1 MQPALGSRP
10 RRSRTTCSRFAL
22 FLAAVALLSA
32 PAAAHPGS
40 GIAIDRLGQV
50 YFLDTASGLWRIDTH
65 GALTRLSET
74 RFHWLALDEQD
85 RFADTKFPSGAH
97 SEIVKVGAN
106 PTVLL
111 SSDYPIAIGEDGNL
125 YYPSGAAGSLQ
136 MMRMTPSGETSVV
149 AALPATVKGEP
160 LPHIGGIIPG
170 PDHSLYYSEDGA
182 IRKIDSKGE
191 VSTVAAVQPPSD
203 PPSIPGTEQHPYLRG
218 LALGDRGVLYV
229 ADTGDARVLAIDS
242 DAKAS
247 TLSQT
252 ESPWSPTAVALFGS
266 DVYVLEYLHT
276 ERDVRRDWLP
286 RVRKVASNGESSVV
300 ATIEQMPGAR

>member
-1 MQPALGSRP
+1 MQPALGARP
-10 RRSRTTCSRFAL
+10 RRSRATCSRFAL
-22 FLAAVALLSA
+22 VLAAVGLLSA
-32 PAAAHPGS
+32 PAAAHPGA
-40 GIAIDRLGQV
+40 GIAIDRLGRV

-74 RFHWLALDEQD
+74 RFHWLALDEKD
-85 RFADTKFPSGAH
+85 RFADTTFPSGAH
-97 SEIVKVGAN
+97 SDIVKVGAS

-136 MMRMTPSGETSVV
+136 MMRMTPAGETAMV

-160 LPHIGGIIPG
+160 LPYIGGIIAG
-170 PDHSLYYSEDGA
+170 HDHSLYYTEDGA
-182 IRKIDSKGE
+182 IRKIDAKGE
-191 VSTVAAVQPPSD
+191 VSTVVAVQPPSD
-203 PPSIPGTEQHPYLRG
+203 PPSIPATEQHPYLRG